1 MSKSVT
7 DVETYWSEELGEG
20 VDIVPVGWV
29 NMPTEYALYVSG
41 THVVSFKGLDEIEDY
56 LDRYFCV
63 KGA

>member
-41 THVVSFKGLDEIEDY
+41 THVVSFKGVDEIEDY